1 MLPHVDRPKDG
12 ETHLGLSNAF
22 QMTNNVAADTSFLRR
37 SFAPALSGRMKTHR
51 HAPEREPLERRAQL
65 RRRENFLLRHGSL
78 LGLLEQLSSRSREV
92 RRIRI
97 SFS

>member
-1 MLPHVDRPKDG
+1 MSPHVDKPKDG
-12 ETHLGLSNAF
+12 ETHLGLPNAF
-22 QMTNNVAADTSFLRR
+22 QMTNNAAADTSSRRR
-37 SFAPALSGRMKTHR
+37 SFAPALSGTMKTHL
-51 HAPEREPLERRAQL
+51 HAPEREPRERRAQL
-65 RRRENFLLRHGSL
+65 RRRENLLLRHGGL